1 METVGTGFTMT
12 AMVRATDP
20 PPESFTHAFTEYVS
34 AAAYEW
40 LGVATVLVVPS
51 PKVHA
56 YTYPP
61 APPAAVASKLTACPT
76 SVAVGVAE
84 AVAASTDETTTSTV
98 FVAVLPKESVAVTTT
113 LSRPVPDSL
122 VAVVDMVPVPD
133 PPKG

>member
-1 METVGTGFTMT
+1 MAMRRTGCRLT
-12 AMVRATDP
+12 AMVRVHDP
-20 PPESFTHAFTEYVS
+20 PTESFTLACTDHGP

-40 LGVATVLVVPS
+40 LGVATVLVIPS
-51 PKVHA
+51 PKDHA
-56 YTYPP
+56 YAYPP

-113 LSRPVPDSL
+113 LYRPVP
-122 VAVVDMVPVPD
+122 V
-133 PPKG
+133 

>member
-20 PPESFTHAFTEYVS
+20 PPESFTHAFTEYVP

-51 PKVHA
+51 PKDHA
-56 YTYPP
+56 YAYPP

-76 SVAVGVAE
+76 SVVVGVAE

-113 LSRPVPDSL
+113 LYRPV
-122 VAVVDMVPVPD
+122 AV
-133 PPKG
+133 

>member
-1 METVGTGFTMT
+1 MDTVGAGFTTT

-20 PPESFTHAFTEYVS
+20 PPESFTHAFTEYVPV
-34 AAAYEW
+34 AAYEW

-51 PKVHA
+51 PKDQA

-84 AVAASTDETTTSTV
+84 AVAASTAETTASTV
-98 FVAVLPKESVAVTTT
+98 FVAVPPKGSGAGTTT
-113 LSRPVPDSL
+113 LYRPVP
-122 VAVVDMVPVPD
+122 
-133 PPKG
+133 G